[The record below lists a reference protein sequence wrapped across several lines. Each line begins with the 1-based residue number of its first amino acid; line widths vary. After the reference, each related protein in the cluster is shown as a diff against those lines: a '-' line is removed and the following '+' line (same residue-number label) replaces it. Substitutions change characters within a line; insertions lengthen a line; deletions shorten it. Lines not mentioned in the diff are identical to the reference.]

1 MGSADLLAADT
12 ADVGHTAWW
21 AWVLCGLVA
30 IGCIAAGWFAFARS
44 RATTDQGTR
53 WFRLLCVHDRLWGE
67 PSSRRISADRLAGG
81 LGLSLMD
88 ATLSTATVPTKPFG
102 RGWLGDASATLVGV
116 PEHAAARM
124 PFAASGCGVW
134 ALPAEAPPEGAQI
147 SGLANQLSVPPAPGW
162 FIGLTD
168 AGESMLVHPIPGA
181 TFAVFG
187 TSAQLRALEGSMN
200 WPEELFE
207 LRRFSG
213 GVGGATDPRDAAHVP
228 NASGMAEQL
237 GPADPTDPAS
247 SKEDTKTRVL
257 LVEIPAAMRGSRHG
271 SVGFAAAEDVLAQ
284 GRERLQLLGHPTV
297 DVYIAVPPVGTGTI
311 LAHGEHREYFNFFAV
326 SAPAPKPA
334 PKPATQ
340 TVPQLAPKPAPQP
353 VPQNAPVAAV
363 ATAPAAAA
371 ATPAPARSRRAK
383 HRRARANAHK
393 HRFPHGAVSGSVAG
407 SASGAV
413 SGPAAG
419 SASTGSAPADP
430 LPLPT
435 GERLARVVSAR
446 SASSSSAG

>member
-1 MGSADLLAADT
+1 MGSVAFLAADS
-12 ADVGHTAWW
+12 ADARHTAWW
-21 AWVLCGLVA
+21 AWVLCGLLA

-67 PSSRRISADRLAGG
+67 PSSRRISSDRLTGG

-102 RGWLGDASATLVGV
+102 RGWLGDSSATLVGV

-134 ALPAEAPPEGAQI
+134 ALPAEAPPVGAQV
-147 SGLANQLSVPPAPGW
+147 SGLADQLSVPPAPGW

-187 TSAQLRALEGSMN
+187 TSGQLRALEGSMN

-213 GVGGATDPRDAAHVP
+213 GVGGAADPREAAHLP
-228 NASGMAEQL
+228 NASGTTNQT
-237 GPADPTDPAS
+237 DPTDPVS
-247 SKEDTKTRVL
+247 SNEGTKTRVL
-257 LVEIPAAMRGSRHG
+257 FVEIPAAMRGSRHG

-284 GRERLQLLGHPTV
+284 GRERLQLLGRPTV

-326 SAPAPKPA
+326 TAPV

-340 TVPQLAPKPAPQP
+340 PAPKPAPQP
-353 VPQNAPVAAV
+353 VPQNAPVAAP
-363 ATAPAAAA
+363 ATAPTVGA
-371 ATPAPARSRRAK
+371 ATPAPARSKRPK
-383 HRRARANAHK
+383 HRRARPNAHK
-393 HRFPHGAVSGSVAG
+393 HRFPHGAVSG
-407 SASGAV
+407 
-413 SGPAAG
+413 PAAS
-419 SASTGSAPADP
+419 SASTAPAPADP

>member
-1 MGSADLLAADT
+1 MGSVAFLAADS
-12 ADVGHTAWW
+12 ADARHTAWW
-21 AWVLCGLVA
+21 AWVLCGLLA

-67 PSSRRISADRLAGG
+67 PSSRRISSDRLTGG

-102 RGWLGDASATLVGV
+102 RGWLGDSSATLVGV

-134 ALPAEAPPEGAQI
+134 ALPAEAPPVGAQV
-147 SGLANQLSVPPAPGW
+147 SGLADQLSVPPAPGW

-187 TSAQLRALEGSMN
+187 TSGQLRALEGSMN

-213 GVGGATDPRDAAHVP
+213 GVGGAADPREAAHLP
-228 NASGMAEQL
+228 NASGTTNQT
-237 GPADPTDPAS
+237 DPTDPVS
-247 SKEDTKTRVL
+247 SNEGTKTRVL
-257 LVEIPAAMRGSRHG
+257 FVEIPAAMRGSRHG
-271 SVGFAAAEDVLAQ
+271 SVGFAAAEDMLDQ
-284 GRERLQLLGHPTV
+284 GRERLQLLGRPTV

-326 SAPAPKPA
+326 TAPV

-340 TVPQLAPKPAPQP
+340 PAPKPAPQP
-353 VPQNAPVAAV
+353 VPQNAPVAAP
-363 ATAPAAAA
+363 ATAPTVGA
-371 ATPAPARSRRAK
+371 ATPAPARSKRPK
-383 HRRARANAHK
+383 HRRARPNAHK
-393 HRFPHGAVSGSVAG
+393 HRFPHGAVSG
-407 SASGAV
+407 
-413 SGPAAG
+413 PAAS
-419 SASTGSAPADP
+419 SASTAPAPADP

>member
-1 MGSADLLAADT
+1 MGSVAFLAADST
-12 ADVGHTAWW
+12 DARYTAWW
-21 AWVLCGLVA
+21 AWVLCGLLA

-67 PSSRRISADRLAGG
+67 PSSRRISSDRLAGG

-102 RGWLGDASATLVGV
+102 RGWLGDSSATLVGV

-134 ALPAEAPPEGAQI
+134 ALPAEAPPVGAQV
-147 SGLANQLSVPPAPGW
+147 SGLADQLSVPPAPGW

-187 TSAQLRALEGSMN
+187 TSGQLRALEGSMN
-200 WPEELFE
+200 WPEELFD
-207 LRRFSG
+207 LHRLSG
-213 GVGGATDPRDAAHVP
+213 NAASANGMANPIGTAGAMGVADGLGATDSLAGDE
-228 NASGMAEQL
+228 G
-237 GPADPTDPAS
+237 
-247 SKEDTKTRVL
+247 TKTQVL
-257 LVEIPAAMRGSRHG
+257 LVEVTVASRGPRNPRGPLSG

-284 GRERLQLLGHPTV
+284 GRERLQLLGRPTV

-326 SAPAPKPA
+326 TAPV

-340 TVPQLAPKPAPQP
+340 PAPKPAPQP
-353 VPQNAPVAAV
+353 VPQNAPVAAP
-363 ATAPAAAA
+363 ATAPTVGA
-371 ATPAPARSRRAK
+371 ATPAPARSKRPK
-383 HRRARANAHK
+383 HRRARPNAHK
-393 HRFPHGAVSGSVAG
+393 HRFPHGAVSG
-407 SASGAV
+407 
-413 SGPAAG
+413 PAAS
-419 SASTGSAPADP
+419 SASTAPAPADP

>member
-1 MGSADLLAADT
+1 MGSVALLAANSADT
-12 ADVGHTAWW
+12 EHTSWW
-21 AWVLCGLVA
+21 AWVLCGLLA

-44 RATTDQGTR
+44 RATTGQGTR

-67 PSSRRISADRLAGG
+67 PSSRRISGDRLAGG

-134 ALPAEAPPEGAQI
+134 ALPAEAPPVGAEVA
-147 SGLANQLSVPPAPGW
+147 GLAEQLSVPAAPGW

-168 AGESMLVHPIPGA
+168 AGEPMLVHPIPGA
-181 TFAVFG
+181 TFAMFG

-213 GVGGATDPRDAAHVP
+213 GAGGAADPREAAHLP
-228 NASGMAEQL
+228 NASGTTNQT
-237 GPADPTDPAS
+237 DPTDPAS

-326 SAPAPKPA
+326 TAPAPKPA

-353 VPQNAPVAAV
+353 VPQNAPVATP
-363 ATAPAAAA
+363 ATAPKAGV

-413 SGPAAG
+413 SDPAAG
-419 SASTGSAPADP
+419 SASTASASAEP

>member
-1 MGSADLLAADT
+1 MGSVALFAADT
-12 ADVGHTAWW
+12 ANARHTAWW

-102 RGWLGDASATLVGV
+102 RGWLGDSSATLVGV

-134 ALPAEAPPEGAQI
+134 ALPAEAPPMGAEV
-147 SGLANQLSVPPAPGW
+147 SGLEEQLNVPPAPGW

-187 TSAQLRALEGSMN
+187 TGAQLRALEGSMN

-213 GVGGATDPRDAAHVP
+213 GVGGAAAPREAAHLP
-228 NASGMAEQL
+228 NASGTTNQT
-237 GPADPTDPAS
+237 DPTDPVS
-247 SKEDTKTRVL
+247 SNEGTKTQVL
-257 LVEIPAAMRGSRHG
+257 LVEIPAAVRGSRHG
-271 SVGFAAAEDVLAQ
+271 SVGFAAAEGVLAR
-284 GRERLQLLGHPTV
+284 GRERLQLLGCPTV

-311 LAHGEHREYFNFFAV
+311 LAHREHREYFNFFAV
-326 SAPAPKPA
+326 TAPAPKSA
-334 PKPATQ
+334 PQP
-340 TVPQLAPKPAPQP
+340 VPKPAPQP
-353 VPQNAPVAAV
+353 VPQNAAVAAV
-363 ATAPAAAA
+363 ASTAGAPAI
-371 ATPAPARSRRAK
+371 SRRPK

-393 HRFPHGAVSGSVAG
+393 HRFPHGAVSGSA
-407 SASGAV
+407 AS
-413 SGPAAG
+413 P
-419 SASTGSAPADP
+419 ASTAAASADP

>member
-1 MGSADLLAADT
+1 
-12 ADVGHTAWW
+12 
-21 AWVLCGLVA
+21 
-30 IGCIAAGWFAFARS
+30 
-44 RATTDQGTR
+44 
-53 WFRLLCVHDRLWGE
+53 
-67 PSSRRISADRLAGG
+67 
-81 LGLSLMD
+81 MD

-102 RGWLGDASATLVGV
+102 RGWLGDSSATLVGV

-134 ALPAEAPPEGAQI
+134 ALPAEAPPVGAQV
-147 SGLANQLSVPPAPGW
+147 SGLADQLSVPPAPGW

-187 TSAQLRALEGSMN
+187 TSGQLRALEGSMN

-213 GVGGATDPRDAAHVP
+213 NAASA
-228 NASGMAEQL
+228 NGMTN
-237 GPADPTDPAS
+237 PTGD
-247 SKEDTKTRVL
+247 EGTKTQVL
-257 LVEIPAAMRGSRHG
+257 LVEVPAASRGPRNPHSSHSSRNG

-284 GRERLQLLGHPTV
+284 GRERLQLLGRPTV

-326 SAPAPKPA
+326 TAPAPKP
-334 PKPATQ
+334 
-340 TVPQLAPKPAPQP
+340 APKPAPQP

-363 ATAPAAAA
+363 ATAPTAGA

-383 HRRARANAHK
+383 HRRARPNAHK
-393 HRFPHGAVSGSVAG
+393 HRFPHGAVSGS
-407 SASGAV
+407 ASGAV
-413 SGPAAG
+413 SGSVAPAAAG
-419 SASTGSAPADP
+419 ADP

>member
-1 MGSADLLAADT
+1 MGSVALFAADS
-12 ADVGHTAWW
+12 ADAKHTSWW
-21 AWVLCGLVA
+21 AWVLCGLLA
-30 IGCIAAGWFAFARS
+30 IGCIAAGWFAFAHS
-44 RATTDQGTR
+44 RATTDQDTR
-53 WFRLLCVHDRLWGE
+53 WFRLLCANERLWGE
-67 PSSRRISADRLAGG
+67 PSSRQISSERLAGG

-88 ATLSTATVPTKPFG
+88 ATLSTATVPVKPFG
-102 RGWLGDASATLVGV
+102 RGWLGDSTATLVGV

-134 ALPAEAPPEGAQI
+134 ALPAEAPPVGAEV
-147 SGLANQLSVPPAPGW
+147 SGLAGQLSVPPAPGW

-207 LRRFSG
+207 LRRFNGDAG
-213 GVGGATDPRDAAHVP
+213 GVGAADATSAVDA
-228 NASGMAEQL
+228 
-237 GPADPTDPAS
+237 PAFD
-247 SKEDTKTRVL
+247 EGTKTRVL
-257 LVEIPAAMRGSRHG
+257 LVEVPAASPGPRNLRGPHSGVHTNAQRPLHRATDRG
-271 SVGFAAAEDVLAQ
+271 NVGFAAAEDVLAQ
-284 GRERLQLLGHPTV
+284 GREHLQLMGHPTV

-326 SAPAPKPA
+326 TAPAPKA
-334 PKPATQ
+334 VPKP
-340 TVPQLAPKPAPQP
+340 VPAA
-353 VPQNAPVAAV
+353 APVAA
-363 ATAPAAAA
+363 AGS
-371 ATPAPARSRRAK
+371 PAPTSSRRAK
-383 HRRARANAHK
+383 HRRARSSVHK
-393 HRFPHGAVSGSVAG
+393 HRFPHGAVSGSA
-407 SASGAV
+407 
-413 SGPAAG
+413 SGPASTAV
-419 SASTGSAPADP
+419 ASADP

>member
-1 MGSADLLAADT
+1 MGSVALFAADS
-12 ADVGHTAWW
+12 ADARHTAWW
-21 AWVLCGLVA
+21 AWVLCGLLA

-67 PSSRRISADRLAGG
+67 PSSRRISSDRLAGG

-102 RGWLGDASATLVGV
+102 RGWLGDSSATLVGV

-134 ALPAEAPPEGAQI
+134 ALPAEAPPVGAQV
-147 SGLANQLSVPPAPGW
+147 SGLADQLSVPPAPGW

-187 TSAQLRALEGSMN
+187 TSGQLRSLEGSMN
-200 WPEELFE
+200 WPEELFD
-207 LRRFSG
+207 LHRLSG
-213 GVGGATDPRDAAHVP
+213 NAASANGMANPIGTAGAMGVADGLGATDSLAGDE
-228 NASGMAEQL
+228 G
-237 GPADPTDPAS
+237 
-247 SKEDTKTRVL
+247 TKTQVL
-257 LVEIPAAMRGSRHG
+257 LVEVTVASRGPRNPRGPLSG
-271 SVGFAAAEDVLAQ
+271 SVDFAAAEDVLAQ
-284 GRERLQLLGHPTV
+284 GRERLQLLGRPTV

-326 SAPAPKPA
+326 TAPV

-340 TVPQLAPKPAPQP
+340 PAPKPAPQP
-353 VPQNAPVAAV
+353 VPQNAPVAAP
-363 ATAPAAAA
+363 ATAPTVGA
-371 ATPAPARSRRAK
+371 ATPAPARSKRPK
-383 HRRARANAHK
+383 HRRARPNAHK
-393 HRFPHGAVSGSVAG
+393 HRFPHGAVSG
-407 SASGAV
+407 
-413 SGPAAG
+413 PAAS
-419 SASTGSAPADP
+419 SASTAPAPADP

>member
-1 MGSADLLAADT
+1 M
-12 ADVGHTAWW
+12 V
-21 AWVLCGLVA
+21 
-30 IGCIAAGWFAFARS
+30 AGWFAFTRS
-44 RATTDQGTR
+44 RASTDQGTR

-67 PSSRRISADRLAGG
+67 PSSRRISSDRLAGG
-81 LGLSLMD
+81 LGLSLVD

-134 ALPAEAPPEGAQI
+134 ALPAEAPPVGAEV
-147 SGLANQLSVPPAPGW
+147 SGLAEQLSVPPAPGW

-181 TFAVFG
+181 TFAVLG
-187 TSAQLRALEGSMN
+187 TSGQLRALEGSMN

-213 GVGGATDPRDAAHVP
+213 GVGGAADPREAAHLP
-228 NASGMAEQL
+228 NASGTTNQT
-237 GPADPTDPAS
+237 DPTDPVS
-247 SKEDTKTRVL
+247 SNEGTKTRVL

-271 SVGFAAAEDVLAQ
+271 SVGFAAAEDMLDQ

-340 TVPQLAPKPAPQP
+340 P
-353 VPQNAPVAAV
+353 VPQNAAV
-363 ATAPAAAA
+363 ATPATAPTAVAVAPA
-371 ATPAPARSRRAK
+371 PVRSKRAK

-393 HRFPHGAVSGSVAG
+393 HRFPHGAVSGS
-407 SASGAV
+407 ASG
-413 SGPAAG
+413 
-419 SASTGSAPADP
+419 DP
-430 LPLPT
+430 LTLPT

>member
-1 MGSADLLAADT
+1 ML
-12 ADVGHTAWW
+12 
-21 AWVLCGLVA
+21 A

-67 PSSRRISADRLAGG
+67 PSSRRISSDRLAGG

-102 RGWLGDASATLVGV
+102 RGWLGDSSATLVGV

-134 ALPAEAPPEGAQI
+134 ALPAEAPPEGTPV
-147 SGLANQLSVPPAPGW
+147 SGLAEQLSVPATPGW

-187 TSAQLRALEGSMN
+187 TSTQLRALEGSMN
-200 WPEELFE
+200 WPEEFFE

-213 GVGGATDPRDAAHVP
+213 KTGRATDPADAANVTGTVDAP
-228 NASGMAEQL
+228 SASVSNE
-237 GPADPTDPAS
+237 T
-247 SKEDTKTRVL
+247 TKTQVL
-257 LVEIPAAMRGSRHG
+257 LVEVPAASRGLRNPRGSHSG
-271 SVGFAAAEDVLAQ
+271 GVGFAAAEDVLAQ
-284 GRERLQLLGHPTV
+284 GRELLQLLGRPTV

-311 LAHGEHREYFNFFAV
+311 LVHGEHREYFNFFAV
-326 SAPAPKPA
+326 TAPALKSALKPA
-334 PKPATQ
+334 AQ
-340 TVPQLAPKPAPQP
+340 TVPQLAA
-353 VPQNAPVAAV
+353 VAAP
-363 ATAPAAAA
+363 ATAPTAGT

-383 HRRARANAHK
+383 HRRARPNAHR
-393 HRFPHGAVSGSVAG
+393 HRFPHDAVSG

-413 SGPAAG
+413 SGSVAPAAAG
-419 SASTGSAPADP
+419 ADP

>member
-1 MGSADLLAADT
+1 MGSVALFAADS
-12 ADVGHTAWW
+12 ADARHTAWW
-21 AWVLCGLVA
+21 TWVLCALVA

-81 LGLSLMD
+81 LGLSLVD

-134 ALPAEAPPEGAQI
+134 ALPAEAPPVGAQV
-147 SGLANQLSVPPAPGW
+147 SGLAEQLSVPAAPGW

-187 TSAQLRALEGSMN
+187 TSGQLRALEGSMN

-207 LRRFSG
+207 LHRFSG
-213 GVGGATDPRDAAHVP
+213 NAASA
-228 NASGMAEQL
+228 NGMAN
-237 GPADPTDPAS
+237 PTGD
-247 SKEDTKTRVL
+247 EGTKTQVL
-257 LVEIPAAMRGSRHG
+257 LVEVPAASRGPRNPHSSHSSRNG

-284 GRERLQLLGHPTV
+284 GRERLQLLERPTV

-326 SAPAPKPA
+326 TAPAPKPA
-334 PKPATQ
+334 PKPA
-340 TVPQLAPKPAPQP
+340 PQP
-353 VPQNAPVAAV
+353 VQQNAPVAAP
-363 ATAPAAAA
+363 ATAPTAGA

-383 HRRARANAHK
+383 HRRARPNAHK
-393 HRFPHGAVSGSVAG
+393 HRFPHGAVSGS
-407 SASGAV
+407 ASGAV
-413 SGPAAG
+413 SGSVAPAP
-419 SASTGSAPADP
+419 APADP

>member
-1 MGSADLLAADT
+1 MGSVALFAAET
-12 ADVGHTAWW
+12 ADARHTAWW

-30 IGCIAAGWFAFARS
+30 IGCIVAGWFAFARS

-102 RGWLGDASATLVGV
+102 RGWLGDSSATLVGV

-134 ALPAEAPPEGAQI
+134 ALPAEAPPVGAEVA
-147 SGLANQLSVPPAPGW
+147 GLAEQLSVPPAPGW

-200 WPEELFE
+200 WPEELFD
-207 LRRFSG
+207 LRRFNC
-213 GVGGATDPRDAAHVP
+213 GVGQAADPGDAAHVP
-228 NASGMAEQL
+228 NLSGMTEQL
-237 GPADPTDPAS
+237 GPADPTDPVS
-247 SKEDTKTRVL
+247 SNAGTKTRVL
-257 LVEIPAAMRGSRHG
+257 FVEIPAAVRGSRHG
-271 SVGFAAAEDVLAQ
+271 SVGFAAAEGVLAR
-284 GRERLQLLGHPTV
+284 GRERLQLLGCPTV

-311 LAHGEHREYFNFFAV
+311 LAHRDHREYFNFFAV
-326 SAPAPKPA
+326 TAPAPKSA
-334 PKPATQ
+334 PQ
-340 TVPQLAPKPAPQP
+340 SVPKPAPQP
-353 VPQNAPVAAV
+353 VPQNAAVAAV
-363 ATAPAAAA
+363 ASTAGAPAI
-371 ATPAPARSRRAK
+371 SRRPK

-393 HRFPHGAVSGSVAG
+393 HRFPHGAVSGSAT
-407 SASGAV
+407 
-413 SGPAAG
+413 GPASTAA
-419 SASTGSAPADP
+419 ASADP

>member
-1 MGSADLLAADT
+1 MGSVALLAADT
-12 ADVGHTAWW
+12 ADVGPTAWW

-30 IGCIAAGWFAFARS
+30 IGCIGAGWFAFARS
-44 RATTDQGTR
+44 RATTDQDTR

-67 PSSRRISADRLAGG
+67 PSSRRISTDRLAGG
-81 LGLSLMD
+81 LGLSLVD

-102 RGWLGDASATLVGV
+102 RGWLGDSSATLVGV

-134 ALPAEAPPEGAQI
+134 ALPAEAPPVGAEVA
-147 SGLANQLSVPPAPGW
+147 GLAEQLSVPTAPGW

-181 TFAVFG
+181 TFAVLG
-187 TSAQLRALEGSMN
+187 TSGQLRALEGSMN

-213 GVGGATDPRDAAHVP
+213 NAGRAGAVGVADALGATDALVGDEGA
-228 NASGMAEQL
+228 
-237 GPADPTDPAS
+237 
-247 SKEDTKTRVL
+247 KTQVL
-257 LVEIPAAMRGSRHG
+257 FVEIPAASRDPRNPHNSRSG

-284 GRERLQLLGHPTV
+284 GRERLQRLGCPTV

-326 SAPAPKPA
+326 TAPAPR
-334 PKPATQ
+334 
-340 TVPQLAPKPAPQP
+340 LAPKTASQPAPQ
-353 VPQNAPVAAV
+353 NTPVAAV
-363 ATAPAAAA
+363 ATAQTAGA

-383 HRRARANAHK
+383 HRRARPNAHK
-393 HRFPHGAVSGSVAG
+393 HRFPHGAVSGS
-407 SASGAV
+407 ASGAV
-413 SGPAAG
+413 SG
-419 SASTGSAPADP
+419 SASTAPAPADP

>member
-1 MGSADLLAADT
+1 MGSVALFAADS
-12 ADVGHTAWW
+12 ADARHTAWW
-21 AWVLCGLVA
+21 TWVLCALVA

-81 LGLSLMD
+81 LGLSLVD

-134 ALPAEAPPEGAQI
+134 ALPAEAPPVGAQV
-147 SGLANQLSVPPAPGW
+147 SGLAEQLSVPAAPGW

-187 TSAQLRALEGSMN
+187 TSGQLRALEGSMN
-200 WPEELFE
+200 WPEELFA
-207 LRRFSG
+207 LRWYSG
-213 GVGGATDPRDAAHVP
+213 NACRAGAVGVADALGATDALVGDEGA
-228 NASGMAEQL
+228 
-237 GPADPTDPAS
+237 
-247 SKEDTKTRVL
+247 KTQVL
-257 LVEIPAAMRGSRHG
+257 FVEVPAASRGPRNPHSSHSSRNG

-284 GRERLQLLGHPTV
+284 GRERLQLLERPTV

-326 SAPAPKPA
+326 TAPAPKP
-334 PKPATQ
+334 
-340 TVPQLAPKPAPQP
+340 APKPAPQP
-353 VPQNAPVAAV
+353 VPQNAPVAAP
-363 ATAPAAAA
+363 ATAPTAGA

-383 HRRARANAHK
+383 HRRARPNAHK
-393 HRFPHGAVSGSVAG
+393 HRFPHGAVSGS
-407 SASGAV
+407 ASGAV
-413 SGPAAG
+413 SGSVAPAAAG
-419 SASTGSAPADP
+419 ADP

>member
-1 MGSADLLAADT
+1 MGSVAFLAADST
-12 ADVGHTAWW
+12 DARYTAWW
-21 AWVLCGLVA
+21 AWVLCGLLA

-67 PSSRRISADRLAGG
+67 PSSRRISSDRLAGG

-134 ALPAEAPPEGAQI
+134 ALPAEAPPVGAQV
-147 SGLANQLSVPPAPGW
+147 SGLADQLSVPPAPGW

-187 TSAQLRALEGSMN
+187 TSGQLRALEGSMN
-200 WPEELFE
+200 WPEELFD
-207 LRRFSG
+207 LHRLSG
-213 GVGGATDPRDAAHVP
+213 NAASANGMANPIGTAGAMGVADGLGATDSLAGDE
-228 NASGMAEQL
+228 G
-237 GPADPTDPAS
+237 
-247 SKEDTKTRVL
+247 TKTQVL
-257 LVEIPAAMRGSRHG
+257 LVEVTVASRGPRNPRGPLSG

-284 GRERLQLLGHPTV
+284 GRERLQLLGRPTV

-326 SAPAPKPA
+326 TAPV

-340 TVPQLAPKPAPQP
+340 PAPKPAPQP
-353 VPQNAPVAAV
+353 VPQNAPVAAP
-363 ATAPAAAA
+363 ATAPTVGA
-371 ATPAPARSRRAK
+371 ATPAPARSKRPK
-383 HRRARANAHK
+383 HRRARPNAHK
-393 HRFPHGAVSGSVAG
+393 HRFPHGAVSG
-407 SASGAV
+407 
-413 SGPAAG
+413 PAAS
-419 SASTGSAPADP
+419 SASTAPAPADP